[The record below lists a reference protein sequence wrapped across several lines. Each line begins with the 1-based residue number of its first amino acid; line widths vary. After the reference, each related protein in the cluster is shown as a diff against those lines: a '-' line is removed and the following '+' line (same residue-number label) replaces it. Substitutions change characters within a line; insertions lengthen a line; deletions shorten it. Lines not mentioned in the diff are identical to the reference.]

1 MDGLDHVLRR
11 MGRHATALLPFS
23 LLVGIVFQ
31 DLASA
36 MRPLVGPLSILL
48 LMLALLRTDW
58 PRVRALLQRPA
69 LALALST
76 ALLVAVPLAVWPFW
90 SLMPIWRGLIAALCL
105 SAMAPTVISAA
116 TTATF
121 LRLDN
126 SLALLIAL
134 ITNFAVPLTLPPL
147 ALWLLDLDLHIGVGA
162 LSLRLLTIVVVAL
175 VGAIAIRA
183 WLGAG
188 RVRHNAE
195 RIDGLS
201 IAVLIVYAIP
211 LMDGVVARAIADP
224 AKLGGFIAASFA
236 GALLTNA
243 VAVLGCLP
251 FLDRRSALTA
261 GYCSGGR
268 NNALLMA
275 VLPVAADPDI
285 FLFIAAVQ
293 VPIYVIPTL
302 LQPIYRRLLRPLPDA
317 AVTTTPTTTSR
328 VAPGD

>member
-1 MDGLDHVLRR
+1 MDRLDHVLRR

-36 MRPLVGPLSILL
+36 MRPLVGPLSTLL
-48 LMLALLRTDW
+48 LMLALMRTDW
-58 PRVRALLQRPA
+58 PRVRALLRRPA

-76 ALLVAVPLAVWPFW
+76 ASLVAVPLVVWPFW
-90 SLMPIWRGLIAALCL
+90 SLMPIWHGLIAALCL

-134 ITNFAVPLTLPPL
+134 ITNFAIPLTLPPL
-147 ALWLLDLDLHIGVGA
+147 ALWLLNLDLHIGVGA
-162 LSLRLLTIVVVAL
+162 LSLRLLAIVVVAL
-175 VGAIAIRA
+175 IGAVVLRA
-183 WLGAG
+183 WLGPD
-188 RVRHNAE
+188 RLRHNAE

-201 IAVLIVYAIP
+201 IAALIVYAIP
-211 LMDGVVARAIADP
+211 LMDGVVARGLAEP
-224 AKLGGFIAASFA
+224 AELGGFVAASFA

-243 VAVLGCLP
+243 VMVLGCLP

-261 GYCSGGR
+261 GYCAGGR

-275 VLPVAADPDI
+275 VLPAAADPDI

-302 LQPIYRRLLRPLPDA
+302 LQPLYRRLLRAPSNPV
-317 AVTTTPTTTSR
+317 VTTTSS
-328 VAPGD
+328 

>member
-1 MDGLDHVLRR
+1 

-36 MRPLVGPLSILL
+36 MRPLVGPLSTFL

-58 PRVRALLQRPA
+58 ARVRTLLQRPG
-69 LALALST
+69 LAIVLS
-76 ALLVAVPLAVWPFW
+76 AGVLVAVPLVVWPFW
-90 SLMPIWRGLIAALCL
+90 SLMPIWHGLIAALCL

-134 ITNFAVPLTLPPL
+134 ITNFAVPFTLPPL
-147 ALWLLDLDLHIGVGA
+147 ALWLLNLDLHIGVGA
-162 LSLRLLTIVVVAL
+162 LSLRLLAIVIAAVA
-175 VGAIAIRA
+175 GAVAIRA
-183 WLGAG
+183 WLGPE
-188 RVRHNAE
+188 RLRHNAE

-201 IAVLIVYAIP
+201 IAALIVYAIP
-211 LMDGVVARAIADP
+211 LMDGVVARGLAEP
-224 AKLGGFIAASFA
+224 EKLGGFIAASFA

-243 VAVLGCLP
+243 VMVLGCLSV
-251 FLDRRSALTA
+251 LDRRSALTA

-275 VLPVAADPDI
+275 VLPATANPDI

-302 LQPIYRRLLRPLPDA
+302 LQPIYRRLLARSD
-317 AVTTTPTTTSR
+317 
-328 VAPGD
+328 VAPSG

>member
-1 MDGLDHVLRR
+1 MDRLDHVLRR

-23 LLVGIVFQ
+23 LLVGVVFQ
-31 DLASA
+31 DLAA
-36 MRPLVGPLSILL
+36 TMRPLVGPLSTLL

-69 LALALST
+69 LALVLS
-76 ALLVAVPLAVWPFW
+76 AASLVGVPLVVWPFW
-90 SLMPIWRGLIAALCL
+90 SLMPIWPGLVAALCL
-105 SAMAPTVISAA
+105 SAMAPTVISAP

-147 ALWLLDLDLHIGVGA
+147 ALWLLDLDLHIGAGA
-162 LSLRLLTIVVVAL
+162 LGLRLLAIVVVA
-175 VGAIAIRA
+175 VAGAIAIRA
-183 WLGAG
+183 WLGPD
-188 RVRHNAE
+188 RLRHNGE

-201 IAVLIVYAIP
+201 IALLIVYAIP
-211 LMDGVVARAIADP
+211 LMDGVVAKALAEP
-224 AKLGGFIAASFA
+224 AKLGGFVAGSFA
-236 GALLTNA
+236 GALLGNA
-243 VAVLGCLP
+243 VMVLGCLP

-261 GYCSGGR
+261 GYCAGSR

-275 VLPVAADPDI
+275 VLPAAADKDI

-302 LQPIYRRLLRPLPDA
+302 LQPIYRRLLY
-317 AVTTTPTTTSR
+317 
-328 VAPGD
+328 APGRPSA

>member
-1 MDGLDHVLRR
+1 

-36 MRPLVGPLSILL
+36 MRPLVGPLSTFL

-58 PRVRALLQRPA
+58 SRVRTLLQRPG
-69 LALALST
+69 LAIVLS
-76 ALLVAVPLAVWPFW
+76 AGVLVAVPLVVWPFW
-90 SLMPIWRGLIAALCL
+90 SLMPIWHGLIAALCL

-134 ITNFAVPLTLPPL
+134 ITNFAVPFTLPPL
-147 ALWLLDLDLHIGVGA
+147 ALWLLNLDLHIGVGT
-162 LSLRLLTIVVVAL
+162 LSLRLLAIVVAAVA
-175 VGAIAIRA
+175 GAVAIRA
-183 WLGAG
+183 WLGPE
-188 RVRHNAE
+188 RLRHNAE

-201 IAVLIVYAIP
+201 IAALIVYAIP
-211 LMDGVVARAIADP
+211 LMDGVVARGLAEP

-243 VAVLGCLP
+243 VMVLGCLSV
-251 FLDRRSALTA
+251 LDRRNALTA

-275 VLPVAADPDI
+275 VLPATANPDI

-302 LQPIYRRLLRPLPDA
+302 LQPIYRRLLARSD
-317 AVTTTPTTTSR
+317 
-328 VAPGD
+328 VAPSG

>member
-1 MDGLDHVLRR
+1 MDRLDHVLRR

-36 MRPLVGPLSILL
+36 MRPLVGPLSTFL

-58 PRVRALLQRPA
+58 SRVRTLLQRPG
-69 LALALST
+69 LAIVLS
-76 ALLVAVPLAVWPFW
+76 AGVLVAVPLVVWPFW
-90 SLMPIWRGLIAALCL
+90 SLMPIWHGLIAALCL

-134 ITNFAVPLTLPPL
+134 ITNFAVPFTLPPL
-147 ALWLLDLDLHIGVGA
+147 ALWLLNLDLHIGVGA
-162 LSLRLLTIVVVAL
+162 LSLRLLAIVIAAVA
-175 VGAIAIRA
+175 GAVAIRA
-183 WLGAG
+183 WLGPE
-188 RVRHNAE
+188 RLRHNAE

-201 IAVLIVYAIP
+201 IAALIVYAIP
-211 LMDGVVARAIADP
+211 LMDGVVARGLAEP

-243 VAVLGCLP
+243 VMVLGCLSV
-251 FLDRRSALTA
+251 LDRRNALTA

-275 VLPVAADPDI
+275 VLPATANPDI

-302 LQPIYRRLLRPLPDA
+302 LQPIYRRLLARSD
-317 AVTTTPTTTSR
+317 
-328 VAPGD
+328 VAPSG

>member
-1 MDGLDHVLRR
+1 MDRLDHVLRR

-36 MRPLVGPLSILL
+36 MRPLVGPLSTFL

-58 PRVRALLQRPA
+58 PRVRTLLQRPG
-69 LALALST
+69 LAIVLS
-76 ALLVAVPLAVWPFW
+76 AGVLVAVPLVVWPFW
-90 SLMPIWRGLIAALCL
+90 SLMPIWHGLIAALCL

-134 ITNFAVPLTLPPL
+134 ITNFAVPFTLPPL
-147 ALWLLDLDLHIGVGA
+147 ALWLLNLDLHIGVGA
-162 LSLRLLTIVVVAL
+162 LSLRLLAIVVAAVA
-175 VGAIAIRA
+175 GAVAIRA
-183 WLGAG
+183 WLGPE
-188 RVRHNAE
+188 RLRHNAE

-201 IAVLIVYAIP
+201 IAALIVYAIP
-211 LMDGVVARAIADP
+211 LMDGVVARGLAEP

-243 VAVLGCLP
+243 VMVLGCLSV
-251 FLDRRSALTA
+251 LDRRNALTA

-275 VLPVAADPDI
+275 VLPATANPDI

-302 LQPIYRRLLRPLPDA
+302 LQPIYRRLLARSD
-317 AVTTTPTTTSR
+317 
-328 VAPGD
+328 VAPSG